1 MPRLSRPSLYLVGCD
16 RNVALL
22 VYMAYSRARPVGW
35 SVRSA
40 GRDVRKAAPRPGA
53 GGHQGAEPAPLP
65 AATRGTGGPLRST
78 LVVSSPLNDQ
88 HAEGRRIEPG
98 IRYKIFCVWLAPLA
112 EHLLNTAPPDYHHY
126 FFARQNRRFAG
137 DDACAAPACALT
149 ERTGLGR
156 RHGSAHSHDRAGG
169 GAARGSGGAETE

>member
-40 GRDVRKAAPRPGA
+40 GRDVRKAPPRPGA

-65 AATRGTGGPLRST
+65 AATRGTGGSLQST
-78 LVVSSPLNDQ
+78 LVVSSTSNDQ
-88 HAEGRRIEPG
+88 HTEGRRIEPG
-98 IRYKIFCVWLAPLA
+98 IRYKNFCVWLAQLA

-126 FFARQNRRFAG
+126 FFARQNRRCRGRRLRRSCLRPHRENRIGTQAWQRTFAG
-137 DDACAAPACALT
+137 QG
-149 ERTGLGR
+149 RGGRSSGLG
-156 RHGSAHSHDRAGG
+156 G
-169 GAARGSGGAETE
+169 RGN